1 MNEDQEMTPE
11 EERRV
16 DSQPEKLSHFA
27 KVKAKLQR
35 AFKKYGWKLGVLIVI
50 GYLIRDTVLY
60 ILLPY
65 LIAKN
70 LIAC

>member
-1 MNEDQEMTPE
+1 MENKPE
-11 EERRV
+11 NNPEQQPLEEAPVER
-16 DSQPEKLSHFA
+16 LSHFG
-27 KVKAKLQR
+27 KVKAKLRR

-50 GYLIRDTVLY
+50 GYLIRDTILY